1 MVCGGEREFE
11 FFSSFFLEGER
22 ERKEKKKKK
31 TRLKKTQKL
40 QKKKKNF
47 AQQIEAAWA
56 VADRLG
62 LIGPCCE
69 QPQYNL
75 LERKKVEGEF
85 LQLFETRGTG
95 TTIWSP
101 LASGV
106 LTGKYCGSSSG
117 GGGTSVVIPEGSRLS
132 IEKYKTMLAGRLLA
146 PDVLEKVSKLRPLA
160 EERLGCSLA
169 QLAIAFC
176 ARNENVSTVLL
187 GATSERQLDDNLGA
201 LAVVPKLT
209 AEVMEEIEAVMGTKP
224 EAARRF
230 R

>member
-11 FFSSFFLEGER
+11 FFPLFFGRR
-22 ERKEKKKKK
+22 EK
-31 TRLKKTQKL
+31 TSTQKTSKL
-40 QKKKKNF
+40 QKKLQKKTS
-47 AQQIEAAWA
+47 QQIEAAWA

-75 LERKKVEGEF
+75 LERNKVEGEF
-85 LQLFETRGTG
+85 LSLFETRGTG

-106 LTGKYCGSSSG
+106 LTGKYCGS
-117 GGGTSVVIPEGSRLS
+117 GGTAAIPEGSRLS
-132 IEKYKTMLAGRLLA
+132 IEKYKTMLAGKLLA

-160 EERLGCSLA
+160 KERLGCSLA
-169 QLAIAFC
+169 QLAIACC
-176 ARNENVSTVLL
+176 AKNENVSTVLL

-201 LAVVPKLT
+201 LAVVPRLT

>member
-1 MVCGGEREFE
+1 MS
-11 FFSSFFLEGER
+11 FFSLFFFERREGER
-22 ERKEKKKKK
+22 RERERRRKRNLDKKETRKIK
-31 TRLKKTQKL
+31 TS
-40 QKKKKNF
+40 KKNF
-47 AQQIEAAWA
+47 FQQIEAAWA

-62 LIGPCCE
+62 LVGPCCE

-75 LERKKVEGEF
+75 LERNKVEGEF

-106 LTGKYCGSSSG
+106 LTGKYCSSG
-117 GGGTSVVIPEGSRLS
+117 SGGTSVVIPEGSRLS
-132 IEKYKTMLAGRLLA
+132 IEKYKTMLAGKLLV

-176 ARNENVSTVLL
+176 AKNENVSTVLL

-209 AEVMEEIEAVMGTKP
+209 AEVVAEIEAVMGTKP